1 MPMRHMKVR
10 SKLSNICLDVIRN
23 SQSNSEERGAPEME
37 KKTDS
42 SAQDVLFKQY
52 VQTRNPKLRNQI
64 IEKYLYIPEIITKR
78 YVGKGVEYDDLY
90 QVACVGLIH
99 AVERFDPDKGIKFV
113 SFATPTVL
121 GEVRRYFRDK
131 GFLIKLPRKIYE
143 VFQKA
148 NRIRLAREQYDGYIP
163 TTDEIANA
171 LNVSTGEV
179 EQSLEYPHVVAPQSL
194 EATLYADESIAL
206 SQVIG
211 VEEDSFLMIETQEFL
226 CASLRSLDP
235 KEKTLLVER
244 FYKNRTQKEIAAQW
258 GVSQM
263 YISRMERKMLGKL
276 KQLYEQ

>member
-1 MPMRHMKVR
+1 
-10 SKLSNICLDVIRN
+10 
-23 SQSNSEERGAPEME
+23 ME